1 MTNVCKNEYNI
12 NQVYKGSARMKREE
26 SEKLSRSRRCMGRA
40 VSSYVTGKPGR
51 QSTAETPESE
61 DLPLY
66 ERYTRLRSMIRCKD
80 IGLKKACFCILPLRQ
95 FFYAKMPGS

>member
-1 MTNVCKNEYNI
+1 MSRRQLEGRYTVCKKISQSCGEKYSQSLI
-12 NQVYKGSARMKREE
+12 YSAF
-26 SEKLSRSRRCMGRA
+26 L
-40 VSSYVTGKPGR
+40 
-51 QSTAETPESE
+51 AETPESE

-95 FFYAKMPGS
+95 FFYFIRNTAA